1 MFHDQSE
8 GNPFA
13 RPLNRL
19 LAILVCVLVL
29 AICFSGCAN
38 SQLFANRIQ
47 CSVDGNSASLV
58 SMYAGFGIATQLSEA
73 DARAICKREGVKL

>member
-1 MFHDQSE
+1 MYHDD
-8 GNPFA
+8 NPLE
-13 RPLNRL
+13 RPVNRL
-19 LAILVCVLVL
+19 IAVLVAIFIL

-47 CSVDGNSASLV
+47 CSVDGSSASLV

-73 DARAICKREGVKL
+73 DARAICKREGAKL